1 MFVRRRYTP
10 REILALAAVCASP
23 LAGFRNAFCKNGRKC
38 SLLVSLTA
46 FSFCSIKKEG
56 FIWDKATKWLKDA
69 RKSSIYLLVQQ
80 KQIHKQTIDNPCPP
94 LSLTGQSSVDYS
106 QSLFQSC
113 FRVKLFWGSLS
124 LPCLMSWEEDTGRF
138 GGCDGGGGD
147 VKGRDVQESQ
157 DRQGGN

>member
-80 KQIHKQTIDNPCPP
+80 KQIHEQTIDNPCPLP
-94 LSLTGQSSVDYS
+94 YRPKLSRLFSIPVPKLLQGQTF
-106 QSLFQSC
+106 L
-113 FRVKLFWGSLS
+113 RVS
-124 LPCLMSWEEDTGRF
+124 LPSLLNELR
-138 GGCDGGGGD
+138 GGHRKVWWVWWGGGD
-147 VKGRDVQESQ
+147 DKGRDVQESQ